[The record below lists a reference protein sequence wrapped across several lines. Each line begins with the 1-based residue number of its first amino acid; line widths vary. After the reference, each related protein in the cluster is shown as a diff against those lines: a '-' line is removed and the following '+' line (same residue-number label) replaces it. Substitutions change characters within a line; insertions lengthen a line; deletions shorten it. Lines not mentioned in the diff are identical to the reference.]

1 MSYEESIRQLEALA
15 QQMERGDLPIDTLA
29 DKLREAKQLIA
40 SCRKQL
46 TEADEQVQKILA
58 AE

>member
-1 MSYEESIRQLEALA
+1 MSYEESIRQLEALV

-40 SCRKQL
+40 CCRKQL

>member
-29 DKLREAKQLIA
+29 DTLREAKQLIP

>member
-29 DKLREAKQLIA
+29 DKLREDKQLIA